1 MEIWIR
7 GASGRAGSA
16 IATELVRRGR
26 RVVLVGRDK
35 ARLLAVAEQSAPG
48 AESVILKDDEALTSA
63 LAQRAPGVLVN
74 TAGPFSATGTTART
88 CLRHGVHYVD
98 LANELDPVLALLS
111 LDRQA
116 REAGCVLVTGAGF
129 GVAATEAVVLAVRGE
144 HGPAAAARVA
154 AMPVVDGVGPAVVA
168 SVMYAMGGGG
178 RRYVDGRIERFR
190 LGEGFARTPLPDGSW
205 VATLAVPTGELEA
218 ARRASGASNVIAASS
233 ELPTGRVVRAMLP
246 FVGRVLAI
254 SPVRRGVL
262 AAVSRSRLQPPGPST
277 GDTSWAHAE
286 LIWPDGTRRQGWLS
300 TGEAY
305 AFTARVAVEV
315 ACVLADGLGRP
326 GAHTPGTLAGVGL
339 IELAG
344 DKVLIGD
351 EVG

>member
-7 GASGRAGSA
+7 GASGRAGRA
-16 IATELVRRGR
+16 IAAELVRRGR

-35 ARLLAVAEQSAPG
+35 TRLLAVVEQAAPG
-48 AESVILKDDEALTSA
+48 AESLVLKGDEALASA
-63 LAQRAPGVLVN
+63 LAQRAPGVLIN
-74 TAGPFSATGTTART
+74 TAGPFSGTGTTARE

-98 LANELDPVLALLS
+98 LANELDPVMALLS

-154 AMPVVDGVGPAVVA
+154 AMPFVDGVGPAVVA
-168 SVMYAMGGGG
+168 SVINAMAGGG
-178 RRYVDGRIERFR
+178 RRYVDGRIERCR

-205 VATLAVPTGELEA
+205 VATFAVPTGELEA
-218 ARRASGASNVIAASS
+218 ARRASGASNVIAASN
-233 ELPTGRVVRAMLP
+233 ELPSGRVVRAMLP
-246 FVGRVLAI
+246 LVGRVLAI

-262 AAVSRSRLQPPGPST
+262 AAVSRSRPRPPRPST

-305 AFTARVAVEV
+305 TFTARVAVEV
-315 ACVLADGLGRP
+315 TCALADGHGRP

-344 DKVLIGD
+344 AKVTIGD
-351 EVG
+351 EVR

>member
-7 GASGRAGSA
+7 GASGRAGRA
-16 IATELVRRGR
+16 IAAELVRRGR

-35 ARLLAVAEQSAPG
+35 TRLLAVVEQAAPG
-48 AESVILKDDEALTSA
+48 AESLVLEGDEALASA
-63 LAQRAPGVLVN
+63 LAQRAPGVLIN
-74 TAGPFSATGTTART
+74 TAGPFSGTGTTARE

-98 LANELDPVLALLS
+98 LANELDPVRALLS

-154 AMPVVDGVGPAVVA
+154 AMPFVDGVGPAVVA
-168 SVMYAMGGGG
+168 SVMNAMAGGG
-178 RRYVDGRIERFR
+178 RRYIDGRIERCR

-205 VATLAVPTGELEA
+205 VATFAVPTGELEA
-218 ARRASGASNVIAASS
+218 ARRASGAGNVIAASN
-233 ELPTGRVVRAMLP
+233 ELPSGRVVRAMLP
-246 FVGRVLAI
+246 LVGRVLAI

-262 AAVSRSRLQPPGPST
+262 AAVSRSRPRPPGPST

-305 AFTARVAVEV
+305 TFTARVAVEV
-315 ACVLADGLGRP
+315 TCTLADGHGRP

-344 DKVLIGD
+344 AKVTIGD
-351 EVG
+351 EVR

>member
-7 GASGRAGSA
+7 GASGRAGRA
-16 IATELVRRGR
+16 IAAELVRRGR

-35 ARLLAVAEQSAPG
+35 TRLLAVVEQAAPG
-48 AESVILKDDEALTSA
+48 AESLVLKGDEALASA
-63 LAQRAPGVLVN
+63 LAQRAPGVLIN
-74 TAGPFSATGTTART
+74 TAGPFSGTGTTARE

-98 LANELDPVLALLS
+98 LANELDPVMALLS

-129 GVAATEAVVLAVRGE
+129 GVSATEAVVLAVRGE

-154 AMPVVDGVGPAVVA
+154 AMPFVDGVGPAVVA
-168 SVMYAMGGGG
+168 SVMNAMAGGG
-178 RRYVDGRIERFR
+178 RRYIDGRIERCR

-205 VATLAVPTGELEA
+205 VATFAVPTGELEA
-218 ARRASGASNVIAASS
+218 ARRASGAGNVIAASN
-233 ELPTGRVVRAMLP
+233 ELPSGRVVRAMLP
-246 FVGRVLAI
+246 LVGRVLAI

-262 AAVSRSRLQPPGPST
+262 AAVSRSRPRPPRPST

-305 AFTARVAVEV
+305 TFTARVAVEV
-315 ACVLADGLGRP
+315 TCTLADGHGRP

-344 DKVLIGD
+344 AKVTIGD
-351 EVG
+351 EVR

>member
-7 GASGRAGSA
+7 GASGRAGRA
-16 IATELVRRGR
+16 IAAELVRRGR

-35 ARLLAVAEQSAPG
+35 TRLLAVVEQAAPG
-48 AESVILKDDEALTSA
+48 AESLVLKGDEALASA
-63 LAQRAPGVLVN
+63 LAQRAPGVLIN
-74 TAGPFSATGTTART
+74 TAGPFSGTGTTARE

-98 LANELDPVLALLS
+98 LANELDPVMALLS

-154 AMPVVDGVGPAVVA
+154 AMPFVDGVGPAVVA
-168 SVMYAMGGGG
+168 SVINAMAGGG
-178 RRYVDGRIERFR
+178 RRYVDGRIERCR

-205 VATLAVPTGELEA
+205 GATFAVPTGELEA
-218 ARRASGASNVIAASS
+218 ARRASGASNVIAASN
-233 ELPTGRVVRAMLP
+233 ELPSGRVVRAMLP
-246 FVGRVLAI
+246 LVGRVLAI

-262 AAVSRSRLQPPGPST
+262 AAVSRSRPRPPRPST

-305 AFTARVAVEV
+305 TFTARVAVEV
-315 ACVLADGLGRP
+315 TCALADGHGRP

-344 DKVLIGD
+344 AKVTIGD
-351 EVG
+351 EVR

>member
-1 MEIWIR
+1 
-7 GASGRAGSA
+7 
-16 IATELVRRGR
+16 
-26 RVVLVGRDK
+26 
-35 ARLLAVAEQSAPG
+35 
-48 AESVILKDDEALTSA
+48 
-63 LAQRAPGVLVN
+63 
-74 TAGPFSATGTTART
+74 
-88 CLRHGVHYVD
+88 VHYVD
-98 LANELDPVLALLS
+98 LANELDPVMALLS

-154 AMPVVDGVGPAVVA
+154 AMPFVDGVGPAVVA
-168 SVMYAMGGGG
+168 SVMNAMAGGG
-178 RRYVDGRIERFR
+178 RRYVDGRIERCR

-205 VATLAVPTGELEA
+205 VATFAVPTGELEA
-218 ARRASGASNVIAASS
+218 ARRASGAGNVIAASN
-233 ELPTGRVVRAMLP
+233 ELPSGRVVRAMLP
-246 FVGRVLAI
+246 LVGRVLAI
-254 SPVRRGVL
+254 SPVRGGVL
-262 AAVSRSRLQPPGPST
+262 GAVSRSRPRPPGPST

-305 AFTARVAVEV
+305 TFTARVAVEV
-315 ACVLADGLGRP
+315 TCTLADGHGRP

-344 DKVLIGD
+344 AKVTIGD
-351 EVG
+351 EVR